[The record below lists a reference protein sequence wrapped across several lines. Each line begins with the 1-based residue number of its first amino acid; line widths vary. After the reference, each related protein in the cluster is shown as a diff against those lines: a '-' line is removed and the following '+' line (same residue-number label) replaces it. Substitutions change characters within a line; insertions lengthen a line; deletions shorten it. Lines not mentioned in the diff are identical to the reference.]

1 MSFKDTDGERLMHS
15 KSDYTEIMVNDE
27 NMKLLKNC
35 LNHFFL
41 VIRSVLKQK
50 LKVAVLSLIMLI
62 YYIINV
68 VK

>member
-1 MSFKDTDGERLMHS
+1 MSFKDTDGEHLMHS
-15 KSDYTEIMVNDE
+15 KNDYIEIMVNDK

-50 LKVAVLSLIMLI
+50 LMVAVLSLIMLI

>member
-15 KSDYTEIMVNDE
+15 KNDYIEIMVNDK

-35 LNHFFL
+35 LNHFVL
-41 VIRSVLKQK
+41 VIRSVWKQK
-50 LKVAVLSLIMLI
+50 LMVAVLSLIMLI

>member
-15 KSDYTEIMVNDE
+15 KSDYIEIMVNDK